1 MQYLSYFHTEYLLEE
16 YWFSTIPAHYEV
28 KDNTYI
34 KTTFYLFKVKMERK
48 SLDFKVKDMSAQKNE
63 YNELYTRSAR
73 EGDSSDI
80 NLRKNN
86 NK

>member
-1 MQYLSYFHTEYLLEE
+1 
-16 YWFSTIPAHYEV
+16 
-28 KDNTYI
+28 
-34 KTTFYLFKVKMERK
+34 MERK

-63 YNELYTRSAR
+63 YNELYTRSAW

-80 NLRKNN
+80 DLRKNN

>member
-1 MQYLSYFHTEYLLEE
+1 
-16 YWFSTIPAHYEV
+16 
-28 KDNTYI
+28 
-34 KTTFYLFKVKMERK
+34 MERK

-80 NLRKNN
+80 DLRKNN